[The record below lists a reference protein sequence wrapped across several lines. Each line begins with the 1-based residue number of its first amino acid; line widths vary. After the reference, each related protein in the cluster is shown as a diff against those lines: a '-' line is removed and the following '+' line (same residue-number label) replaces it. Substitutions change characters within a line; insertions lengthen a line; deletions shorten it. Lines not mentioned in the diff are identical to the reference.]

1 MILKRPLF
9 TVAAM
14 SATVVAGLGSVTASP
29 AGAARPTVDQVIRW
43 NRTLLQII
51 RTPGAQPA
59 TVHPARNL
67 AIMTSVKYTAALQ
80 EVQRQGEVHS
90 AARAADQTQ
99 VANVWAAPIQNYW
112 NEIAQTAALGFSAA
126 LREALSIPRCPP
138 CSTSV
143 SRTKRSPSTTPST
156 PSTSGSATATAIPAD
171 PIWTLLAGNI
181 GPDPSYPGAHGT
193 VIAAAAVILQSLCGT
208 DCSSLFVKALPGV
221 QRSVSGFSAA
231 AREAGLSRIYAGQHT
246 RLARDLRHRT
256 GRDVAHCVLRN
267 DLQLR

>member
-1 MILKRPLF
+1 MTLKRPLF

-29 AGAARPTVDQVIRW
+29 ARAARPTVDQVIRW

-90 AARAADQTQ
+90 AKHAADQTQ

-112 NEIAQTAALGFSAA
+112 NEIAQTAALG
-126 LREALSIPRCPP
+126 
-138 CSTSV
+138 
-143 SRTKRSPSTTPST
+143 TTPARNS
-156 PSTSGSATATAIPAD
+156 PLSALLNLSFADKTITFHDAKYAYYIWLGDIAIPAD

-208 DCSSLFVKALPGV
+208 DWFGYSVRSEALPGV
-221 QRSVSGFSAA
+221 ERSVTSVSAGA
-231 AREAGLSRIYAGQHT
+231 KEAGLGRIYAGQQT
-246 RLARDLRHRT
+246 PPAEMSGIGRAVMLRT
-256 GRDVAHCVLRN
+256 TWSRN

>member
-14 SATVVAGLGSVTASP
+14 SATVVAERSVTASP
-29 AGAARPTVDQVIRW
+29 AAAARPIVDQVIRW

-80 EVQRQGEVHS
+80 EVQRQVHS

-112 NEIAQTAALGFSAA
+112 NEIAQTAALE
-126 LREALSIPRCPP
+126 LL
-138 CSTSV
+138 
-143 SRTKRSPSTTPST
+143 
-156 PSTSGSATATAIPAD
+156 GSAER
-171 PIWTLLAGNI
+171 G
-181 GPDPSYPGAHGT
+181 GFEPD
-193 VIAAAAVILQSLCGT
+193 L
-208 DCSSLFVKALPGV
+208 
-221 QRSVSGFSAA
+221 RRA
-231 AREAGLSRIYAGQHT
+231 ARQT
-246 RLARDLRHRT
+246 RPDLRHRT
-256 GRDVAHCVLRN
+256 GRDVRTACSATTFNLAGRWV
-267 DLQLR
+267 

>member
-14 SATVVAGLGSVTASP
+14 FATVVAERSVTAPP
-29 AGAARPTVDQVIRW
+29 AAAARPTVDQVIRR

-112 NEIAQTAALGFSAA
+112 NEIAQTAALE
-126 LREALSIPRCPP
+126 LL
-138 CSTSV
+138 
-143 SRTKRSPSTTPST
+143 
-156 PSTSGSATATAIPAD
+156 GSAER
-171 PIWTLLAGNI
+171 G
-181 GPDPSYPGAHGT
+181 GFEPD
-193 VIAAAAVILQSLCGT
+193 L
-208 DCSSLFVKALPGV
+208 
-221 QRSVSGFSAA
+221 RRA
-231 AREAGLSRIYAGQHT
+231 ARQT
-246 RLARDLRHRT
+246 RPDLRHRT
-256 GRDVAHCVLRN
+256 GRDVRTACSATTFNLAGRWV
-267 DLQLR
+267 